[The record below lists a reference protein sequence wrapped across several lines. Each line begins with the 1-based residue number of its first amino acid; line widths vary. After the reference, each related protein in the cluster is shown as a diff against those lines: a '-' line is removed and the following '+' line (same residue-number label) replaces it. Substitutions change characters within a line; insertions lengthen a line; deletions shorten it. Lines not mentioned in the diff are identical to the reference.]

1 MSFTDSQKT
10 DIRRFC
16 GYPAFGNNNA
26 TGFQNW
32 RFFQAFGLLE
42 FRLNNLSP
50 AEEGVVTATYLANLY
65 TLETAIPASAANLD
79 TDSASVWKH
88 NKNEVADRAKLF
100 AYWRGE
106 LCKFLGVPNGPGL
119 FSGSSVQMVV

>member
-1 MSFTDSQKT
+1 MSFTDAQKT
-10 DIRRFC
+10 DIRRFT
-16 GYPAFGNNNA
+16 GYPAYGA
-26 TGFQNW
+26 GASGFQSW
-32 RFFQAFGLLE
+32 RFFQAYGLLE

-50 AEEGVVTATYLANLY
+50 AEESVVETTYLANLY
-65 TLETAIPASAANLD
+65 TLETAIPGASANLD

-100 AYWRGE
+100 TYWRGE

-119 FSGSSVQMVV
+119 SSGASIRMVV